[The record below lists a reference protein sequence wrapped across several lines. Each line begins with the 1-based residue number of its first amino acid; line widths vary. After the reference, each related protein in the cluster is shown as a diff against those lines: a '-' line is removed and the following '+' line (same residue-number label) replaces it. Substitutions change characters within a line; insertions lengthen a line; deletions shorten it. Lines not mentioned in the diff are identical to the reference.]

1 MNNIPLDDQ
10 PPTVAQLST
19 NTMENHKNE
28 VRFWQGVSL
37 SLAILVLSLLA
48 SLVLGLGVL
57 LLSR

>member
-10 PPTVAQLST
+10 PPTLVSLPT
-19 NTMENHKNE
+19 NASEHHKSA
-28 VRFWQGVSL
+28 VRFWQGVAL
-37 SLAILVLSLLA
+37 SLAIFALSLLA